1 MKKYV
6 LFFLMSNCLLFF
18 SCDVKFEPNVRV
30 LATGLV
36 VDELGDPI
44 SGAEISVYTR
54 RSTGIIFAPAPSGTN
69 AFLLGRNYSNE
80 NGEFNVVSLL
90 DKDIDFSIVVLKDN
104 NYTYYEYATSTVSN
118 VPDNLVFNLETI
130 TLKRVGTFNYNI
142 TRVSGEGNSLQFS
155 FKFKDT
161 NCFEYFDEEILV
173 PLESYCFEN
182 QALNRTLGDEN
193 PNLDGSFKTPYG
205 TEVEFSYST
214 NEQETITE
222 IVTINQD
229 NYDFTFNY

>member
-1 MKKYV
+1 M
-6 LFFLMSNCLLFF
+6 FL

-36 VDELGDPI
+36 IDELGEPI

-54 RSTGIIFAPAPSGTN
+54 KSTGIFLAPAPSGTN
-69 AFLLGRNYSNE
+69 EFLLGSNYSNE
-80 NGEFNVVSLL
+80 NGEFNVVSLF
-90 DKDIDFSIVVLKDN
+90 DRDSDFSIVILKDN
-104 NYTYYEYATSTVSN
+104 TYTSYEYATNTVSN

-130 TLKRVGTFNYNI
+130 TLKRIGALNYNI
-142 TRVSGEGNSLQFS
+142 SRVSGEGNSLQVS
-155 FKFKDT
+155 FKFTDT
-161 NCFEYFDEEILV
+161 NCLEYYNENGLDTSQ
-173 PLESYCFEN
+173 SYCFEE
-182 QALNRTLGDEN
+182 QILSRTLNDDN

-205 TEVEFSYST
+205 TEVEFTYAI